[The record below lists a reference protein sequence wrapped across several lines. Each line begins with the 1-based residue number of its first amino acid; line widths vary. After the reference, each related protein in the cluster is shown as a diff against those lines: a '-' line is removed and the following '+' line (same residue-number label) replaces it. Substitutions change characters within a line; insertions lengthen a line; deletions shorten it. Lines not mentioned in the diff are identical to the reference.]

1 MPLPPARTPARVA
14 GALLVGL
21 LTGLLAACGS
31 APPATFDLSA
41 VPGQARA
48 GAARRSIVIAEPSAL
63 QALEADRIIVKDPS
77 GGLSFL
83 GGGQWADRLPRLIQT
98 RLIQSLENA
107 RQLGAVS
114 RPGDRVAADYQLI
127 SEIRAFEVQAGTGE
141 AVVEVSAR
149 LVASDSA
156 RVVAARI
163 FRAATPVPAIDAG
176 NAARGLDRSLSQV
189 LGEMVR
195 WIAVGR

>member
-1 MPLPPARTPARVA
+1 MRIPPLLRRTA
-14 GALLVGL
+14 ALAAIGSLALGL
-21 LTGLLAACGS
+21 GACGS

-48 GAARRSIVIAEPSAL
+48 GTLRRSIVIAEPAAL
-63 QALEADRIIVKDPS
+63 QSLEADRIIVKDAA

-127 SEIRAFEVQAGTGE
+127 SEIRAFEIRSGTGL

-149 LVASDSA
+149 LVTADSA
-156 RVVAARI
+156 KVAAARV
-163 FRAATPVPAIDAG
+163 FRAETPVPAIDAG
-176 NAARGLDRSLSQV
+176 NAAQALDRSLSQV
-189 LGEMVR
+189 LAEMVR
-195 WIAVGR
+195 WIAAGR

>member
-1 MPLPPARTPARVA
+1 MPSSPSRTAARVA
-14 GALLVGL
+14 AGL
-21 LTGLLAACGS
+21 LTGLVAACSS

-48 GAARRSIVIAEPSAL
+48 GTARRSIVISEPSAL
-63 QALEADRIIVKDPS
+63 QALEADRIIVKDPA

-141 AVVEVSAR
+141 AVVEISAR
-149 LVASDSA
+149 LVAADSA
-156 RVVAARI
+156 KVVAARV
-163 FRAATPVPAIDAG
+163 FRAATPVPAINAG
-176 NAARGLDRSLSQV
+176 NAAQGLDRSLSQV
-189 LGEMVR
+189 LAEMVR